1 MLNKNLYRACKNGQ
15 QRLIGMRDIM
25 VDTTTND
32 FSSLIVDLTNDIESF
47 ISVFLAWDKYWRIEV
62 MMNKIFIENYDWLI
76 GLNTCEN
83 PSGWENGMKYV
94 LAGVFDGMSEIPGIT
109 VSDKYMKISYTDLT
123 VTEWLNLIYEYTK
136 EILDKRLLGEGE

>member
-25 VDTTTND
+25 VDTSNNE
-32 FSSLIVDLTNDIESF
+32 FSSLIFDLTNDIESF
-47 ISVFLAWDKYWRIEV
+47 ISVFLAWDKYWRIET
-62 MMNKIFIENYDWLI
+62 MMNKIFVENYDWLVA
-76 GLNTCEN
+76 LDTREN

-109 VSDKYMKISYTDLT
+109 VSDKYMNCSYIDLT

>member
-15 QRLIGMRDIM
+15 ERLIGMRDIIC
-25 VDTTTND
+25 DTTTDD
-32 FSSLIVDLTNDIESF
+32 FSPLIVDITTDIEYF
-47 ISVFLAWDKYWRIEV
+47 ISAFLAYDKYWRIEA
-62 MMNKIFIENYDWLI
+62 MTNKIFIENHDWLI
-76 GLNTCEN
+76 ALNTCEK

-109 VSDKYMKISYTDLT
+109 VSNKYMSCSYTDLT
-123 VTEWLNLIYEYTK
+123 VTEWLHLIYNYTK